1 MVFTSIKGLVLWP
14 PIKWE
19 IKIEMRANG
28 RYYLN
33 DWRKNKRDLSGRTL
47 QQMDICGQVW
57 RMQRMDRKQMRLKHR
72 ETTEVNRGQLS

>member
-1 MVFTSIKGLVLWP
+1 MEDITSM
-14 PIKWE
+14 
-19 IKIEMRANG
+19 IEE
-28 RYYLN
+28 
-33 DWRKNKRDLSGRTL
+33 KNKRDLSGRTL